1 MRIKVNMKLGS
12 IILGMS
18 IAFGANASTTDCR
31 NLYVGSIQIIKG
43 TGLQAVVYLNAP
55 EDNSGSYWS
64 NFSGW
69 TAEDKK
75 AALSVLMMAKASKH
89 RVNVATDQ
97 ANGCGLQVSGT
108 TTTVLEL
115 ANIP

>member
-1 MRIKVNMKLGS
+1 MKLVS
-12 IILGMS
+12 IILGVS
-18 IAFGANASTTDCR
+18 IAFGSNASTTDCK
-31 NLYVGSIQIIKG
+31 NLYVGSIQILKG

-55 EDNSGSYWS
+55 EDSSGSYWS

-69 TAEDKK
+69 GADDKK
-75 AALSVLMMAKASKH
+75 AALSVLMMAKASRH

-97 ANGCGLQVSGT
+97 ANGCGIQIGGT
-108 TTTVLEL
+108 TTTDLEL